1 MMYGARGQWSGI
13 NAVMFYC
20 GTILQTIFP
29 DPQTANRLAIGV
41 QALQLAVT
49 LASALFMDRAGRKPL
64 LILGLMLLCCRAGL
78 TPLSAYPPCSQ
89 NPEAAG
95 QVAQALATI
104 RVLLVF

>member
-64 LILGLMLLCCRAGL
+64 LILGLMLLCCPSPTLSPTDPVPRGL
-78 TPLSAYPPCSQ
+78 LTLCPGLHIY
-89 NPEAAG
+89 
-95 QVAQALATI
+95 I
-104 RVLLVF
+104 